1 MNKETS
7 DRLANTFVWFLVLA
21 IISAF
26 IGVGFGAVAATQ
38 PFKVWVAGY
47 TVKKE
52 RLIGEAEFVR
62 AEQNRRILVEQAR
75 AEKDASVLRAEAI
88 MIVGQAAKDFP
99 EYRYQ
104 EFLGA
109 FGEALQSNKIDKI
122 VFIPTEANIPVTEA
136 GRTVDRKLK
145 EGEE

>member
-1 MNKETS
+1 MDTK
-7 DRLANTFVWFLVLA
+7 DRVIAIVAVTIATLVLG
-21 IISAF
+21 SSLY
-26 IGVGFGAVAATQ
+26 GVVAAYQ

-47 TVKKE
+47 TVKQE

-75 AEKDASVLRAEAI
+75 AEKDAAKLRAEAI
-88 MIVGQAAKDFP
+88 QIVGQAAKDFP

-109 FGEALQSNKIDKI
+109 FGEALQNDNISKI
-122 VFIPTEANIPVTEA
+122 VFIPTEANIPITEA
-136 GRTVDRKLK
+136 GRTNQ
-145 EGEE
+145 

>member
-1 MNKETS
+1 MDTI
-7 DRLANTFVWFLVLA
+7 DRVIAIVAVTIATLVFGSSLY
-21 IISAF
+21 
-26 IGVGFGAVAATQ
+26 GVVAAYQ

-47 TVKKE
+47 TVKQE

-75 AEKDASVLRAEAI
+75 AEKDAAKLRAEAI
-88 MIVGQAAKDFP
+88 QIVGQAAKDFP

-109 FGEALQSNKIDKI
+109 FGEALQNDNISKI
-122 VFIPTEANIPVTEA
+122 VFIPTEANIPITEA
-136 GRTVDRKLK
+136 GRTNQ
-145 EGEE
+145 